1 MNEECSITLSVRAND
16 ILQSATNVTSEF
28 STKIINSISGT
39 TIVSLQP
46 NDLITLSIKPSKTV
60 IIKFNGNT
68 NAMLNVTKIH

>member
-1 MNEECSITLSVRAND
+1 M
-16 ILQSATNVTSEF
+16 TSEI
-28 STKIINSISGT
+28 SVQIINGISGT

-46 NDLITLSIKPSKTV
+46 NDLITLSIKQSKTV

>member
-1 MNEECSITLSVRAND
+1 MLSVRANA
-16 ILQSATNVTSEF
+16 ILQPATNVTSEI
-28 STKIINSISGT
+28 SAQIINSISGT

-46 NDLITLSIKPSKTV
+46 NDLITLSIKQSKTV